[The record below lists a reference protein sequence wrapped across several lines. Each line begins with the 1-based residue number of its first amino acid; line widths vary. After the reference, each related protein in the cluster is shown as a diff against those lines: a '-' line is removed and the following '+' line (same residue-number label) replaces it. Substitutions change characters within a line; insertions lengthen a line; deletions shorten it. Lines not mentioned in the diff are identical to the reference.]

1 MLENFALLSNFQQA
15 NFNQQIMNQYLLGFL
30 FISHFLF
37 SQSTTEIAR
46 WKSQA
51 ARVEIIRD
59 TYGVP
64 HIYGKTDADAVFG
77 LLYAQCEDDFSRVEM
92 NYIEKLGRMAEVKG
106 ESELAKDLYIRLIID
121 AEEAKAD
128 YVKSP
133 VWLKALLQAYADGIN
148 YYLFKN
154 PNIKPALLT
163 RFEPWFPLMWTDGS
177 IGAISTGDV
186 NEEEAAK
193 FYHLKSSVSFAPSK
207 SHGPD
212 EKLTGS
218 NGFAVGPTLSTTG
231 NSLLYINPH
240 VTFYFRPEVHVNSEQ
255 GLQAYGA
262 VTWGQFFVYQGF
274 NPYGGWMH
282 TSSEVDVA
290 DLYTETT
297 RVNGSRYQYLLD
309 GRWLDF
315 KEKQISLR
323 VKGEMNPRNVNAY
336 FTHRGAVMAARDGR
350 WISVKSY
357 NRSLKSLEQSWLRTK
372 TKGLAEYTKVMEMR
386 ANTSNNT
393 VYADNQGNIAYWHGN
408 FVPRR
413 DATKDWGLP
422 QDGST
427 SANDWK
433 GLHALNEIVQVINPE
448 TAWIQNCN
456 STPFTVSGTSSPK
469 RSNFPV
475 YMAPD
480 GENFRDKNAVR
491 LFNQAQRMDLNGL
504 IKLGY
509 NRNLAAF
516 SVLIPALIR
525 DFESNP
531 VEALRPLIDTLRQWD
546 YHAGSSSVAQTIAV
560 RWGLKILPKI
570 PKPLAFGGM
579 TDPVQNF
586 TNYTTNHPST
596 ETVEALKAVYAD
608 LLRDFGRWNV
618 TWGEMNRF
626 QRITN
631 MPLFDDR
638 KPSIAVPF
646 TSSAWGQLPSYT
658 SRPFQGSKKWYGV
671 NGNSF
676 VCAVEFGK
684 KIKAYSLLAGGQQ
697 GDPSSPHFF
706 DQAQNYADGKFKEV
720 LFYKED
726 VLKHVE
732 MRYKLN

>member
-1 MLENFALLSNFQQA
+1 
-15 NFNQQIMNQYLLGFL
+15 MNKYLLGFL

-37 SQSTTEIAR
+37 SQSSEEIAR
-46 WKSQA
+46 WKAQA

-77 LLYAQCEDDFSRVEM
+77 LLFAQCEDDFSRVEM

-121 AEEAKAD
+121 SGEAKAD
-128 YVKSP
+128 YAQSP
-133 VWLKALLQAYADGIN
+133 VWLKSLLQAYADGIN
-148 YYLFKN
+148 YYLYKN
-154 PNIKPALLT
+154 PKEKPALLT
-163 RFEPWFPLMWTDGS
+163 RFEPWYPLLWTDGS
-177 IGAISTGDV
+177 IGAISTGDI

-193 FYHLKSSVSFAPSK
+193 FYQLKSSVSFASSK
-207 SHGPD
+207 PHGPD

-290 DLYTETT
+290 DLYIETT
-297 RVNGSRYQYLLD
+297 RVNGSKYQYLLD
-309 GRWLDF
+309 GHWMDI

-323 VKGEMNPRNVNAY
+323 VKGEMNPRVVKAY
-336 FTHRGAVMAARDGR
+336 YTHRGAVMAARDGR

-372 TKGLAEYTKVMEMR
+372 TKGLKEYTKVMEMR

-469 RSNFPV
+469 RADFPV

-491 LFNQAQRMDLNGL
+491 LFSQAQRMDLNGL

-509 NRNLAAF
+509 DRNLAAF
-516 SVLIPALIR
+516 PVLIPALIR
-525 DFESNP
+525 DFDLNP
-531 VEALRPLIDTLRQWD
+531 VEALRPLVDTLRHWD
-546 YHAGSSSVAQTIAV
+546 YHAGIHSVAQTLAV
-560 RWGLKILPKI
+560 RWGLKLLPKI
-570 PKPLAFGGM
+570 PKPLAFGGN

-586 TNYTTNHPST
+586 TQYATNHQSA

-608 LLRDFGRWNV
+608 LIRDFGRWNV

-626 QRITN
+626 QRIAD
-631 MPLFDDR
+631 MPVFDDS

-732 MRYKLN
+732 TRYKLN